1 SSNAISSASRCG
13 PGISAVTAGSTLVSR
28 SLSPAKDRLVS
39 LADGSL
45 RSSRWPAARAA
56 SIPARHSV
64 DLPAPASPC
73 SARPAAPARTPP
85 GTWRTRRH
93 SAGRTTSLRPAA
105 IATSHHSEPA
115 RGNRAG
121 RRRPDHQY
129 QLGRRLAEIALA
141 DMGAGELDLTP
152 GEFLVLQDLF
162 LNGRSAIGDIAA
174 RTGLAQSRVSTS
186 VRSFIQRGWAI
197 TSADPAAGRKTRAA

>member
-1 SSNAISSASRCG
+1 MS
-13 PGISAVTAGSTLVSR
+13 
-28 SLSPAKDRLVS
+28 
-39 LADGSL
+39 
-45 RSSRWPAARAA
+45 
-56 SIPARHSV
+56 
-64 DLPAPASPC
+64 DL
-73 SARPAAPARTPP
+73 
-85 GTWRTRRH
+85 
-93 SAGRTTSLRPAA
+93 
-105 IATSHHSEPA
+105 
-115 RGNRAG
+115 
-121 RRRPDHQY
+121 Y

-197 TSADPAAGRKTRAA
+197 TSGDPADGRKTLVDLNEQVRAAGARRRESRAEGSLATALAAVGPTERDALIASLDRLHQLLVAGQPPRRFPAPPSASPR